1 MINKLKTFAITMM
14 VTGATVAATTAS
26 AVVDTNTFTNVIQ
39 NIQISLTAYS
49 NAPIKS
55 ATLMT
60 GEKPVTITTK
70 TVLGALSNASGL
82 IPSLVGFN
90 WGKSPQLV
98 LRTIFASTN
107 TVSNTVTAVATNT
120 VTILG
125 TSNIVSFSTNT
136 NTYPTNGTEITITD
150 TIGTATL
157 TNEAGT
163 NILTQTGTW
172 VISGSNVIGTAITF
186 IATNSATNANA
197 GIPTNAG
204 LWTVFT
210 AATNA
215 ANAAATNVT
224 AITYTN
230 VPHTSTN
237 YMTNSQGV
245 EVQGGTA
252 EAPTFASVVGYVSGG
267 PSGGAILTA
276 TGTGFGTT
284 NAIFNTG
291 TENDI
296 GSAGLHVF
304 DTTAGTATGNN
315 LDVSMSGF
323 FKVMFKN
330 DVLHQ
335 VKGLTNQVGD
345 VETYTGTVSGSGY
358 IGGSFVTNNSPGTN
372 VWSNYINLPVTEY
385 NGTNTAFTNQVSG
398 TLTNPVQ
405 VVVEGTITVGA
416 PKNVAQ

>member
-1 MINKLKTFAITMM
+1 MM
-14 VTGATVAATTAS
+14 VTGATVTATWAPAKT
-26 AVVDTNTFTNVIQ
+26 VNTNTYTNVIQ
-39 NIQISLTAYS
+39 NITIALTAYS

-70 TVLGALSNASGL
+70 SVVAALSNASGL

-98 LRTIFASTN
+98 MVTTFASTN
-107 TVSNTVTAVATNT
+107 VVSNTVTPVATNT
-120 VTILG
+120 VSILG
-125 TSNIVSFSTNT
+125 SSNFIAFSTNT
-136 NTYPTNGTEITITD
+136 NAFPTGTTVTITD
-150 TIGTATL
+150 TNGTATL
-157 TNEAGT
+157 TNNANGT
-163 NILTQTGTW
+163 NILTKTGTW
-172 VISGSNVIGTAITF
+172 TITSSNVTGTAFTF
-186 IATNSATNANA
+186 VATNGNTNANS
-197 GIPTNAG
+197 GIPTNAN

-237 YMTNSQGV
+237 YMTNSQGI

-252 EAPTFASVVGYVSGG
+252 DAPTFAQVGNFVYAY
-267 PSGGAILTA
+267 PSGGSIIMA

-284 NAIFNTG
+284 NQMFTSSSENAYGYAGVSVFNTSA
-291 TENDI
+291 T
-296 GSAGLHVF
+296 GSAG
-304 DTTAGTATGNN
+304 N
-315 LDVSMSGF
+315 LDVSLDGF
-323 FKVMFKN
+323 FKAMRKY

-335 VKGLTNQVGD
+335 VKGLTNQVGQ
-345 VETYTGTVSGSGY
+345 ETFTATVTGYGN
-358 IGGSFVTNNSPGTN
+358 IGGVYVTNGVGASNS
-372 VWSNYINLPVTEY
+372 VSLYATEY
-385 NGTNTAFTNQVSG
+385 NGTNTSFTNQVSG
-398 TLTNPVQ
+398 SITNPIP
-405 VVVEGTITVGA
+405 VVVTGTVSLGA